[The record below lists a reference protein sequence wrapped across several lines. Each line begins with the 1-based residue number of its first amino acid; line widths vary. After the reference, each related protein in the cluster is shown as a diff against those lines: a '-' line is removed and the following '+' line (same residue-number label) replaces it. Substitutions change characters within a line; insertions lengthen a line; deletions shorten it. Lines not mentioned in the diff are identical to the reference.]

1 MSYNLNE
8 IFKFVSADEDK
19 VIIEV
24 VADSPLKVAM
34 FPFVS
39 SEYNYITVTRG
50 RNHTLTVIYKNG
62 KTFSFDFGDNGYTL
76 ISDSLAELKR
86 QVLKFISDSGVLV
99 QWNGWEVNEVHIYYN
114 SSHKK
119 WQLTL
124 EGKCESSYGYRRR
137 CDAFYWSSDAN
148 NVDEMMEECT
158 KFVTAKSWERYKAVT
173 GITVWK
179 AICPQFN
186 FR

>member
-19 VIIEV
+19 IIIEV
-24 VADSPLKVAM
+24 IADSPLKVAM

-62 KTFSFDFGDNGYTL
+62 KTFSFNFGDSGYTL
-76 ISDSLAELKR
+76 ISDSLKELKKH
-86 QVLKFISDSGVLV
+86 VLKFISDNGILIE
-99 QWNGWEVNEVHIYYN
+99 WNGWEIKEVHIYYN
-114 SSHKK
+114 SNYKK

-124 EGKCESSYGYRRR
+124 EGKRKSNYGFGI
-137 CDAFYWSSDAN
+137 CDAFYWSSNAN
-148 NVDEMMEECT
+148 NVDEMIEECT
-158 KFVTAKSWERYKAVT
+158 KFVTAKSWESYKAVT

-186 FR
+186 FK